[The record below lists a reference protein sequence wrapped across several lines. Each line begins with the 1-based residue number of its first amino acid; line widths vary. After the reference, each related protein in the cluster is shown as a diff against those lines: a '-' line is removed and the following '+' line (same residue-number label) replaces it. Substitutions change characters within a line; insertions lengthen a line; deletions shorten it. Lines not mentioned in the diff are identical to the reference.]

1 MVVSSWDDKTAYT
14 LIYRPIFYQY
24 KEHTFKKHLM
34 KGLGIYEETETAYL
48 KTRWKIEIKRKNNS
62 NATGACLLL

>member
-1 MVVSSWDDKTAYT
+1 
-14 LIYRPIFYQY
+14 
-24 KEHTFKKHLM
+24 M

-48 KTRWKIEIKRKNNS
+48 KTWRKIEIKRKNNS